1 MNVRNG
7 NDALSGL
14 DEVDQVIVAALR
26 QDGRTPFAQIA
37 EQLNVSPGMIRLRYN
52 RLVESGYLKVVA
64 VTRPPNQGMATMAV
78 IGLNVDGDKLMAAAE
93 KIAGLEEVIYLV
105 LVSGRFDVVLEAV
118 CRDHSHLLQFLTE
131 ELYAIEGVR
140 ETESFL
146 LLKIIKEIY
155 Y

>member
-105 LVSGRFDVVLEAV
+105 LVSGRFDIVLEAV